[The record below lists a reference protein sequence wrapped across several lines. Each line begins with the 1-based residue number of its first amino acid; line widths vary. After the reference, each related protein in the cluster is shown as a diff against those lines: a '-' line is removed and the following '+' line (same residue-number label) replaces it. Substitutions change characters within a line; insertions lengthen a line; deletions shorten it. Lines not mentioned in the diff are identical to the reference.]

1 MPHSAATA
9 DIAVETRSPALR
21 SPKRDLRFLV
31 LPAALVAL
39 WALATQMHWVNPK
52 VIVPPALVLSTA
64 WTELQRPEF
73 YLGVAMSLGRDLT
86 GFTLGGLA
94 GVALGVLLGVSS
106 LARAFIGPTFHTLRQ
121 ISLFAWLPLLAAI
134 AGSGDLSKVVFI
146 AFSTFYPVVLATC
159 EGVAGVSVPHL
170 EVARVYR
177 FTRRQVL
184 TRLILP
190 SASPHIVSGLKLG
203 LIYAWMATIGAEFL
217 LFDFSGG
224 IGQTVFK
231 GRAAF
236 RVDLILFGLFVIG
249 LVGYGF
255 TRIAQ
260 YAEQRLL
267 RWQHR
272 TH

>member
-1 MPHSAATA
+1 MTTTAVAA
-9 DIAVETRSPALR
+9 ETRSEAPR
-21 SPKRDLRFLV
+21 SPKPDLRFLL
-31 LPAALVAL
+31 LPAALIAL
-39 WALATQMHWVNPK
+39 WTLATQMHWVNLK
-52 VIVPPALVLSTA
+52 VIVPPGLVLSTA
-64 WTELQRPEF
+64 WTELHKPEF
-73 YLGVAMSLGRDLT
+73 YQGVALSLGRDLS
-86 GFTLGGLA
+86 GFTLGGVA
-94 GVALGVLLGVSS
+94 GVLLGVLLGVSR
-106 LARAFIGPTFHTLRQ
+106 LARTFIGPTFHTMRQ

-146 AFSTFYPVVLATC
+146 AFSAFYPVVLATV
-159 EGVAGVSVPHL
+159 EGVAAVSVSHL
-170 EVARVYR
+170 EVARVYQFSR
-177 FTRRQVL
+177 QQVL

-249 LVGYGF
+249 LVGYAF
-255 TRIAQ
+255 TRLAQ
-260 YAEQRLL
+260 FAEQRLL

-272 TH
+272 SH

>member
-1 MPHSAATA
+1 MSTPTLSAEAK
-9 DIAVETRSPALR
+9 SPAQA
-21 SPKRDLRFLV
+21 PQKKDWRFLV
-31 LPAALVAL
+31 LPAALLAL
-39 WALATQMHWVNPK
+39 WTLVTQMQWVNTK
-52 VIVPPALVLSTA
+52 VIVPPGLVLSTA
-64 WTELQRPEF
+64 WTELQRPDF
-73 YLGVAMSLGRDLT
+73 YQGVAMSLGRDLA

-94 GVALGVLLGVSS
+94 GVVLGVLLGVSS
-106 LARAFIGPTFHTLRQ
+106 LARSFIGPTFHTLRQ

-134 AGSGDLSKVVFI
+134 AGSGDLSKIVFI
-146 AFSTFYPVVLATC
+146 AFSAFYPVVLATC
-159 EGVAGVSVPHL
+159 EGVAGVSVSHL

-177 FTRRQVL
+177 FTPRQVL

-224 IGQTVFK
+224 IGQTVFR

-255 TRIAQ
+255 TRLALA
-260 YAEQRLL
+260 AEQRLL
-267 RWQHR
+267 RWQQRAH
-272 TH
+272 